1 MASHSA
7 RKKFSDL
14 SFPSELMF
22 YLNSACSI
30 DEKDLNYHEQETILN
45 CFNILNYI
53 VLEQETCLSLLS
65 ERYTD
70 MMIKFVKQKQF
81 YSLPAIKMIHTFSC
95 IPFTGMNWVSIIF
108 RSTFE

>member
-14 SFPSELMF
+14 SFPSELLF
-22 YLNSACSI
+22 HLNSVCST
-30 DEKDLNYHEQETILN
+30 DEKDLSYHQQEIILN

-53 VLEQETCLSLLS
+53 VLEQETCLPLLS

-81 YSLPAIKMIHTFSC
+81 YSLSAIKMIHTFFC
-95 IPFTGMNWVSIIF
+95 IPFKSKLLI
-108 RSTFE
+108 